1 MCVFETTSYSIA
13 RLVRSLFRESG
24 LNHRAPKA
32 NVDRYSDEFNDNW
45 AGLQCGDS
53 IGDWIDD
60 NSYIST
66 RKISAPNSCLMGVV
80 FVMIYCFVLF
90 RLIFFLV
97 DRFFRNFKYRTE
109 TGFPLLN
116 ASRM

>member
-32 NVDRYSDEFNDNW
+32 NGDRYSDEFNDNW

-60 NSYIST
+60 NSYISEVH
-66 RKISAPNSCLMGVV
+66 RRQQGKYQHPIVALW
-80 FVMIYCFVLF
+80 VLF
-90 RLIFFLV
+90 L
-97 DRFFRNFKYRTE
+97 
-109 TGFPLLN
+109 
-116 ASRM
+116 